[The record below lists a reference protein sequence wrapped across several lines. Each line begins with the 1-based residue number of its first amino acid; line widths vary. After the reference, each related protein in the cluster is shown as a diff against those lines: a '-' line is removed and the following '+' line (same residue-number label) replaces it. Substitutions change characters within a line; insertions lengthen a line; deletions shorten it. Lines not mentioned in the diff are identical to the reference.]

1 VLRGLYAE
9 RGETIQNVSIPFAD
23 AKKGISVLVPLEET
37 VKTGGKDLMTYFEKN
52 VALSLIDDM
61 WKDHLRY
68 MDDLKQEVQTAGYEQ
83 KDPLVIYKIESFN
96 LFKTLI
102 SNINKEIAS
111 FLFKGMIPVSEPQQ
125 VRAAKEEHTS
135 FKGLKES
142 RTDIGSTPAQQQGRG
157 PQGQQ
162 PQGEEPVRKPEPIRV
177 GEKIGRNDPCPC
189 GSGKKY
195 KNCHGKE
202 E

>member
-1 VLRGLYAE
+1 
-9 RGETIQNVSIPFAD
+9 
-23 AKKGISVLVPLEET
+23 
-37 VKTGGKDLMTYFEKN
+37 
-52 VALSLIDDM
+52 
-61 WKDHLRY
+61 
-68 MDDLKQEVQTAGYEQ
+68 
-83 KDPLVIYKIESFN
+83 LVIYKIESFN
-96 LFKTLI
+96 LFKSLI
-102 SNINKEIAS
+102 SSVNKETAS

-125 VRAAKEEHTS
+125 LKAAKEQHTS

-142 RTDIGSTPAQQQGRG
+142 RNDIGAGVSQGGPQQQM
-157 PQGQQ
+157 
-162 PQGEEPVRKPEPIRV
+162 PQGEQPVKKPEPIRV